1 MKRSTLFVKYVTCCL
16 LLLLL
21 LLLLAAAAAVVVL
34 LPPTILPGV
43 QRHQHSELHASGTFY
58 LPESC
63 PACTNA
69 SFAVPFHRLREPHTL
84 STQCSS
90 LEAGA
95 VAQVTAC
102 TRMHTHTHTRARAR
116 THTHTTARTRRVH
129 CQQLTRYRRL
139 GAFGFATSSIDLM
152 KEMKSATDYLKAS
165 LVGPKL

>member
-1 MKRSTLFVKYVTCCL
+1 
-16 LLLLL
+16 
-21 LLLLAAAAAVVVL
+21 VL

-102 TRMHTHTHTRARAR
+102 THAHAHAHAHARASPHTHAHNRTHPARALPAAHAIPQIGSLWLCHEFHR
-116 THTHTTARTRRVH
+116 FDEGNEERHRLFESESCGPEAVGGVRISSSARSLRV
-129 CQQLTRYRRL
+129 LSS
-139 GAFGFATSSIDLM
+139 AFACHVVN
-152 KEMKSATDYLKAS
+152 A
-165 LVGPKL
+165 